1 MVRKTRRYEMI
12 DVQKQHDPRA
22 EKLLEWA
29 GARDERQEAMIEYVA
44 MMADV
49 DLPEDEE
56 VDGDV

>member
-1 MVRKTRRYEMI
+1 MI